1 MNAVAIIPARGGSKR
16 IPRKNIRKFFDK
28 PIIAYSIEKAI
39 LSEIFY
45 RVIVSTDDEEI
56 ESISKQFGAEVP
68 FKRPIELADDY
79 TGTDEVFIHALK
91 WLNENDR
98 HYDYACCIYPTAP
111 LLNVDYIKKG
121 FELLKENEATSAF
134 SVTTYAYPI
143 FRSLKINKINRLEMI
158 WKEYSE
164 IRSQDLPKAYHDA
177 GQFYW
182 VDVKKYLKEKKI
194 FSTDS
199 IPVIIPRFLVQD
211 IDTNHDWEFAEKLY
225 KANTIE

>member
-1 MNAVAIIPARGGSKR
+1 MNAVAIITARGGSKR

-68 FKRPIELADDY
+68 FKRPIELADDF

-91 WLNENDR
+91 WLNRNDR
-98 HYDYACCIYPTAP
+98 PYDYACCFYPTAP
-111 LLNVDYIKKG
+111 LLNVDFIKKG
-121 FELLKENEATSAF
+121 LELLREKEATSAF

-143 FRSLKINKINRLEMI
+143 FRSLKINKTNRLEMF
-158 WKEYSE
+158 WKEYNE
-164 IRSQDLPKAYHDA
+164 TPSQDLPEAFHDA

-194 FSTDS
+194 FFIDS
-199 IPVIIPRFLVQD
+199 IPIIIPRFLVQD
-211 IDTNHDWEFAEKLY
+211 IDNMHDWEFAEKLY
-225 KANTIE
+225 KANIIE